1 MSSAVAIVVL
11 YTVSKQTIMNDF
23 PIDTI
28 REDFPLLKAQV
39 NKTRL
44 VYFDNA
50 ATTQKPVQVIDTID
64 NLYRNQNS
72 SIHRSVNYLS
82 GKMTEAYEGARETVR
97 RFVHANNS
105 REIIFTAGATASINL
120 VATSFGEAFIE
131 EGDEVLVSAM
141 EHHSNIVP
149 WQLLCDRKKARLK
162 VLPVNDIGELQMDQ
176 LPILLTERTRLIAVT
191 QVSNAMG
198 VINPVNEIIRQAH
211 EKNIPVLIDGA
222 QSIQHGQINV
232 QEMDCDFYV
241 FSGHKVY
248 GPTGIGVLYG
258 KEKWL
263 EAMPPYQGGGDMID
277 RVSFSGT
284 SFNVLPFKFEAGTTN
299 YVGAIA
305 LGAALE
311 YIEHIGLDHIDAYE
325 IALNDYA
332 GNALRSIPGIRIFGD
347 SKMKHP
353 IFSFLLENIHPYD
366 AGMVLDKLGI
376 AIRTGT
382 HCAMPLMEHFGI
394 DGTIRAS
401 MCFYNTKEEVDRF
414 VEGINTVQEMFG

>member
-1 MSSAVAIVVL
+1 
-11 YTVSKQTIMNDF
+11 MNDF

-105 REIIFTAGATASINL
+105 REIIFPAGATASINL

>member
-382 HCAMPLMEHFGI
+382 HCTMPLMEHFGI

>member
-1 MSSAVAIVVL
+1 
-11 YTVSKQTIMNDF
+11 MNDF